1 MLSVVR
7 FGHSAQ
13 GRHLD
18 ETWWLFFCVGLLA
31 QLVDGALGM
40 HFGVISTTLLLS
52 YGVSPAQAS
61 AMTHIA
67 EIFTTAASG
76 ASHWWHRNVDW
87 TIVKR
92 IALPGVIGGALGA
105 TVLANVDG
113 KVIAPFVTIYL
124 ALMGLLILA
133 RALRAFPVVEPT
145 KRGMPTVGFF
155 GGLLDAIG
163 GGGWG
168 GIVTSTLIGGGH
180 VPRSVVGSVN
190 LTEFFVTVVT
200 SSTLILAIGVADL
213 TPVIP
218 LVLGGLVVAPFAG
231 YVVKIVP
238 ARWMMLII
246 GCLIVILSGRSIL
259 KMLGWL

>member
-1 MLSVVR
+1 MR
-7 FGHSAQ
+7 FGQSSQ
-13 GRHLD
+13 GRPLD
-18 ETWWLFFCVGLLA
+18 ESWWLFFFVGLLA

-40 HFGVISTTLLLS
+40 AFGVTATTVMLS
-52 YGVSPAQAS
+52 FGVSPAHAS

-76 ASHWWHRNVDW
+76 ASHWWHRNIDW
-87 TIVKR
+87 SIVKR

-124 ALMGLLILA
+124 ALTAVLILA

-145 KRGMPTVGFF
+145 KRGMPVVGFL
-155 GGLLDAIG
+155 GGWLDAVG

-168 GIVTSTLIGGGH
+168 PVVTSTLIGGGH
-180 VPRSVVGSVN
+180 VPRTVIGSVS

-200 SSTLILAIGVADL
+200 SLTLIVSIGVADL
-213 TPVIP
+213 SPVVP
-218 LVLGGLVVAPFAG
+218 LVIGGLVVAPFAG
-231 YVVKIVP
+231 YVVKVVP
-238 ARWMMLII
+238 GRWMMLAV
-246 GCLIVILSGRSIL
+246 GSLILILSVRGIL
-259 KMLGWL
+259 KMVGWL